1 MTDPMNPVDAEMAVL
16 SGAFQ
21 SSNIADALHLTSG
34 QFYDPAHGEMWDA
47 IYALRARN
55 ITPDMPGIL
64 AHLGAKDDRANRIAN
79 LIMDM
84 VHVPGIAANAPYH
97 AEIVADRA
105 ERRRLLTGV
114 IPGAQQRL
122 NDLEQPLDEAVAFME
137 QGLAGT
143 GGLDHEAD
151 ALMTYDE
158 FVGQDLPPLEWVIP
172 DLLARGERLV
182 VTGTEGAGK
191 STWLREIA
199 VCSASGLHPLTLR
212 TMSPRN
218 VLVVDCENPN
228 RIMINRFAEIGNVV
242 TRAGRRPQNLSI
254 RRFPQGIDLG
264 RVEDRMRLRRLC
276 QITQPDLL
284 VIGPAYKMYLGGGN
298 QREEDLARIV
308 VSALDALREE
318 FGFALILEHHQPK
331 GSGGNRDAA
340 PIGSSLWMRWPEFGL
355 GLKLTDESDFNNR
368 QAELIHWRGGRDDR
382 PWPAYLSSGGPGEL
396 PWLDKVGMGIR

>member
-1 MTDPMNPVDAEMAVL
+1 MNPVDAEMAVL

-21 SSNIADALHLTSG
+21 SSNIADALHLTSA

-47 IYALRARN
+47 IRALRAKN
-55 ITPDMPGIL
+55 VTPDLPGIL
-64 AHLGAKDDRANRIAN
+64 AHLGAKDDRAYRVAN

-84 VHVPGIAANAPYH
+84 VHVPGIAANAPHH
-97 AEIVADRA
+97 AETVADRA

-122 NDLEQPLDEAVAFME
+122 LDLGQPLDVAVAYME

-151 ALMTYDE
+151 ALLSFEE
-158 FVGQDLPPLEWVIP
+158 FIGQPLPPLEWVIP

-191 STWLREIA
+191 STWLRQIA
-199 VCSASGLHPLTLR
+199 VCASAGVHPLTLR

-218 VLVVDCENPN
+218 VLVIDCENPN
-228 RIMINRFAEIGNVV
+228 RIMINRFAELGEVM
-242 TRAGRRPQNLSI
+242 RQSHRKPQNLSI

-284 VIGPAYKMYLGGGN
+284 VVGPAYKMYLGGSN

-308 VSALDALREE
+308 ASALDGLREE
-318 FGFALILEHHQPK
+318 FGFALILEHHMPK
-331 GSGGNRDAA
+331 AGGSNRDLA

-355 GLKLTDESDFNNR
+355 GLKLVEGDGLDFTHR
-368 QAELIHWRGGRDDR
+368 QAEIIPWRGGRDDR
-382 PWPAYLSSGGPGEL
+382 PWPAYLSSGGVGEL
-396 PWLDKVGMGIR
+396 PWIDKVGR

>member
-16 SGAFQ
+16 HAAYANSIVTDGL
-21 SSNIADALHLTSG
+21 NLTAA
-34 QFYDPAHGEMWDA
+34 QFYEPARGEMWDV
-47 IYALRARN
+47 LRKMRN
-55 ITPDMPGIL
+55 D
-64 AHLGAKDDRANRIAN
+64 
-79 LIMDM
+79 
-84 VHVPGIAANAPYH
+84 GIAPDVATVLAQLGVKGDKAKRVADLLLDVATDLSIPANAIRH
-97 AEIVADRA
+97 AETIADRA
-105 ERRRLLTGV
+105 ERRRLLNEV
-114 IPGAQQRL
+114 IPKASAL
-122 NDLEQPLDEAVAFME
+122 LLDLEQPLDEAVAHME
-137 QGLAGT
+137 KGLAGT

-331 GSGGNRDAA
+331 GNGGNRDAA

-355 GLKLTDESDFNNR
+355 GLKLTNESDFNNR